1 MKCHS
6 IEAGRSVQRSENNL
20 RRGYLLIE
28 AMVASACLAVVL
40 STTLTLIGQARAE
53 GIYAGRRNAA
63 ISLARQKMDALVG
76 TPELAEIAVTKTAVD
91 TEDFPGIFWAWSVT
105 DTSGAANSAVGLDTL
120 STFEIVVTVTYP
132 SSQGERTFTLRQLRL
147 R

>member
-1 MKCHS
+1 M
-6 IEAGRSVQRSENNL
+6 IQLRRS
-20 RRGYLLIE
+20 RGYLLIE
-28 AMVASACLAVVL
+28 AMVAGACLAVVL

-76 TPELAEIAVTKTAVD
+76 TPELVTVNVTKNAVD
-91 TEDFPGIFWAWSVT
+91 AEDFPGIYWAWSVT
-105 DTSGAANSAVGLDTL
+105 DTSDTPNSGVGLDTL

-132 SSQGERTFTLRQLRL
+132 SAQGERTYTLRQLRL

>member
-1 MKCHS
+1 
-6 IEAGRSVQRSENNL
+6 
-20 RRGYLLIE
+20 
-28 AMVASACLAVVL
+28 MVAGACLAVVL

-63 ISLARQKMDALVG
+63 ISLARRKMDALVG
-76 TPELAEIAVTKTAVD
+76 TPVLEPVNVTKKPVD
-91 TEDFPGIFWAWSVT
+91 DADFPGIKWAWSVS
-105 DTSGAANSAVGLDTL
+105 DTSDDAKSAVGLDSL

-132 SSQGERTFTLRQLRL
+132 SSRGERDYTLRQLRL